1 MDEAVQWQKDLMKIE
16 TRCLETLHLT
26 EPKTEM
32 KAEVKTAWAPF
43 EVIQYFLKKI
53 GILYKKVHI
62 GKNAGTSDLKRAFG
76 KKLECEKFVYDK

>member
-26 EPKTEM
+26 DPKTEM

-53 GILYKKVHI
+53 GI
-62 GKNAGTSDLKRAFG
+62 
-76 KKLECEKFVYDK
+76 